1 MRLIPMSALLLPLA
15 LLSHTAMAQEHCKF
29 SEPRSLQLDLS
40 GVKAVVFEVGPHE
53 VNITASANA
62 KPGISGRAC
71 ASDADRLKQLTLTQK
86 RVGDKLVVTANRD
99 DVLNFSWGNSNYAYL
114 KLEASVPDNL
124 LVNLKVG
131 SGDSRIIGAA
141 AISAGVGSGD
151 VEARNIR
158 GLVTADVGSG
168 DIDLDDIGSLQVV
181 SVGSGDL
188 KARRIARDASV
199 GSIGSGDVE
208 LHQVGGNVTLDS
220 VGSGDFDVRDVRGN
234 LTVRRVGSGSVDH
247 SGVAGT
253 VTVPRER

>member
-15 LLSHTAMAQEHCKF
+15 LLSHAAMAQEHCQF

-40 GVKAVVFEVGPHE
+40 GVKAVVFEVGPHD
-53 VNITASANA
+53 VNITASSNA
-62 KPGISGRAC
+62 KPAVTGRAC
-71 ASDADRLKQLTLTQK
+71 ASDASRLKDLTLTQK
-86 RVGDKLVVTANRD
+86 RVGDKLVVTARREND
-99 DVLNFSWGNSNYAYL
+99 LSFNFGSNYAYL

-131 SGDSRIIGAA
+131 SGDARIRGAA
-141 AISAGVGSGD
+141 AISADVGSGD
-151 VEARNIR
+151 IEARSIR

-220 VGSGDFDVRDVRGN
+220 VGSGDFDVRDVRGT